1 MAARLFACGPYEV
14 TFPSWV
20 ACAEGYYKASR
31 PSMDLVMSPC
41 AHGDGCSLSGS
52 LSLVVKFV
60 RPRTLPSLVGGRF
73 GGSVTG
79 IVEQASRYRIDLD
92 ESVLPRSWYNIA
104 VDLPYKIEPH
114 LHPTED
120 RPAVE
125 ADFDWLWPTECL
137 RIELLKGR
145 YATDSQIEIPQPIFD
160 AYARYRPSPLVRAS
174 GLEQYLDTPHR
185 IFYKREDLNPG
196 GSHKF
201 NTALVQAYYAAQ
213 DGVETLVTDTGAGQ
227 WGTALALAC
236 ATFGLKLKVF
246 MVRKSF
252 DEKPYR
258 RNLMRMLGAEVIS
271 SPSTATEVGRDVLA
285 DDPTSP
291 GSLGIGMAEAIELVR
306 ADPTH
311 RLALGCMSYYAAL
324 HQTVIGL
331 ETKRQLEIVGL
342 EPDVLVGCVGGGS
355 NFTGFVAPFVTES
368 QRPLCVAAEP
378 AAVPTLTKGEFRYD
392 WADSNG
398 QTPRIPMYTL
408 GNDFVPPP
416 IHSGGL
422 RYHGKT
428 PILSSL
434 VQHGLITA
442 RAFDQQEVFTAGQ
455 TFLRTE
461 GVLPAPESAHAILA
475 AIDEVRNTPAGT
487 APRTIVICLSG
498 HGYLDLQGYADV
510 LDLA

>member
-1 MAARLFACGPYEV
+1 MTTTTNKLTQHR
-14 TFPSWV
+14 
-20 ACAEGYYKASR
+20 YY
-31 PSMDLVMSPC
+31 
-41 AHGDGCSLSGS
+41 LSEEE
-52 LSLVVKFV
+52 
-60 RPRTLPSLVGGRF
+60 LPKR
-73 GGSVTG
+73 
-79 IVEQASRYRIDLD
+79 
-92 ESVLPRSWYNIA
+92 WYNLA
-104 VDLPYKIEPH
+104 VDLPYDIEPH
-114 LHPTED
+114 LHPKED
-120 RPAVE
+120 RVAEE

-137 RIELLKGR
+137 KIELLKGH
-145 YATDSQIEIPQPIFD
+145 YATDSWIDVPEPVLA
-160 AYARYRPSPLVRAS
+160 AYARFRPSPLVRAR
-174 GLEQYLDTPHR
+174 GLEEYLDTPHR

-201 NTALVQAYYAAQ
+201 NTALAQAYYAAQ

-271 SPSTATEVGRDVLA
+271 SPSTMTSTGRGVLER
-285 DDPTSP
+285 DPNSP
-291 GSLGIGMAEAIELVR
+291 GSLGIGMAEAVELVR
-306 ADPTH
+306 TDPTH

-331 ETKRQLEIVGL
+331 ETQAQLAQAGVSA
-342 EPDVLVGCVGGGS
+342 DVLVGCVGGGS
-355 NFTGFVAPFVTES
+355 NFTGFVAPFVTGDDV
-368 QRPLCVAAEP
+368 PLCIAAEP
-378 AAVPTLTKGEFRYD
+378 SSVPTLTKGEFRYD
-392 WADSNG
+392 WADYER

-408 GNDFVPPP
+408 GSDFVPPP

-434 VQHGLITA
+434 VKNGLVTP
-442 RAFDQQEVFTAGQ
+442 RSFDQQDVFEAGRL
-455 TFLRTE
+455 FLRTE
-461 GVLPAPESAHAILA
+461 GVLPAPESSHAILA
-475 AIDEVRNTPAGT
+475 AIKEVRNTPAGDRPKNI
-487 APRTIVICLSG
+487 AICLSG

-510 LDLA
+510 LDLG